1 MPALSSA
8 PSSVVP
14 SVTIRCLPMLRLR
27 IGKSSGLS
35 TVFSFSAM
43 SPPVYSTMRGLM
55 SLPEQSG
62 EVSIWAMRPMAGAP
76 GVPGTEP

>member
-1 MPALSSA
+1 
-8 PSSVVP
+8 
-14 SVTIRCLPMLRLR
+14 MLRLR

-55 SLPEQSG
+55 PLPEQSG